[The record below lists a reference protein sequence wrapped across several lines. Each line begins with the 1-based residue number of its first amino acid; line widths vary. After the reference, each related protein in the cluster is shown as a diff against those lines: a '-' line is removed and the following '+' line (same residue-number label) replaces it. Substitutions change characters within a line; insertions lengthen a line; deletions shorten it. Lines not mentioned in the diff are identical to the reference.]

1 MSSFIMNAV
10 TMVGVSVVY
19 ETETTYLC
27 TDNIGY
33 GTVDAVVMLEE
44 VGLLLYVYKVYATI
58 SGWHVL
64 SALRHC
70 LLLLVAS
77 VCLASCT
84 QDNVHMPEG
93 VADAE
98 EWRTYTQSVSG
109 VLVTTVPA
117 MQEYLQ
123 GPVESAMT
131 VSVEEF
137 NVAHSGYVT
146 VSLQAFAIDDPFV
159 VDLFGKGIEIGSMSI
174 PEVEYAAFPSGG
186 GYLRKDAFDVMAGE
200 YQTRGS
206 LQGEVSSE
214 GIVSLVLTYRP
225 GTMPFE
231 IRSEFRVSIQ

>member
-1 MSSFIMNAV
+1 MHRQK
-10 TMVGVSVVY
+10 
-19 ETETTYLC
+19 
-27 TDNIGY
+27 DY
-33 GTVDAVVMLEE
+33 GTAEAVVMLEE
-44 VGLLLYVYKVYATI
+44 VGLLLYIYKVYEAI
-58 SGWHVL
+58 SGQHVQNV
-64 SALRHC
+64 LR
-70 LLLLVAS
+70 LGFMLFVVS

-84 QDNVHMPEG
+84 QDNVHMPDE
-93 VADAE
+93 VTDSE
-98 EWRTYTQSVSG
+98 SWDTYTQSGSG

-137 NVAHSGYVT
+137 NVSHSGYVT

-186 GYLRKDAFDVMAGE
+186 GYLRKDVFDVMAGE

-206 LQGEVSSE
+206 LHGEVSSD